1 MNANATTFAVGDL
14 SQKFLASKKLD
25 VELGQLSNRTYADY
39 CRAMTLFTGTF
50 GKDRDVATLTPSDF
64 ESLYHRLA
72 SQHGLLTLA
81 REVTMIRTACKYF
94 ADYCDAPPVRTG
106 PKFRPPSQLAK
117 RRERNRIREEHGAR
131 LFQPAEIRSLLNNS
145 NRFLK
150 AMILLGVNGG
160 LGNTDCASLPRT
172 AINLETGWL
181 DYPRPKTA
189 IHRRIPL
196 WEETK
201 RALNVAMLSRYPA
214 KLAEDSKLVF
224 VTKYGARW
232 VRAELKSDDVLIVTD
247 SISEAFKTMLKALG
261 IYRPGLSF
269 YTLRHVFE
277 TVAGETGDQA
287 AVDAVMGHVDGSTAA
302 NYRERIG
309 EDRLLKVVN
318 HVRDWLFADRK

>member
-1 MNANATTFAVGDL
+1 MTANATTFALGDL
-14 SQKFLASKKLD
+14 AQKFLASKKLD
-25 VELGQLSNRTYADY
+25 VDLGQLSNRTYADY
-39 CRAMTLFTGTF
+39 CRAMTLFTSTF
-50 GKDRDVATLTPSDF
+50 GKERDVSSLTPSDF
-64 ESLYHRLA
+64 EGLYHRIA
-72 SQHGLLTLA
+72 SRRGLLALA

-117 RRERNRIREEHGAR
+117 RRERNRIREQHGAR

-150 AMILLGVNGG
+150 AMILLGINGG
-160 LGNTDCASLPRT
+160 LGNTDCASLPRS
-172 AINLETGWL
+172 AVNLETGWL

-189 IHRRIPL
+189 VQRRIPL

-232 VRAELKSDDVLIVTD
+232 VRAELKSNDVLIVTD
-247 SISEAFKTMLKALG
+247 SISEAFKTMLKALNL
-261 IYRPGLSF
+261 YRPGLSF

-287 AVDAVMGHVDGSTAA
+287 AVDAIMGHVDNSMAA
-302 NYRERIG
+302 TYRERIG
-309 EDRLLKVVN
+309 DDRLLRVVN
-318 HVRDWLFADRK
+318 HVHDWLYKVAE